1 MAWKKLLYLAQ
12 PYPDNYTDPCFLS
25 QIKRNTTVAKY
36 SYWHLVDHFS
46 LIVLHLATVVL
57 VELTFLGIYDR
68 GWDPVVPMVIAAAG
82 VVVGMVAWDTVT
94 GKKAALLTKNSPK
107 IKVDKWNTVRSV
119 LVVILIVLV
128 LSPVLKSLT
137 RSTSSDSIWAL
148 SLILCLFNMLCHDY
162 AMDPHLAAYR
172 PILSTNL
179 SLLNAL
185 VLASRLSS
193 SLHVFC
199 FVVFAAVVN
208 ILVPLFDVGIRRSN
222 PNSRLHHIVLFLF
235 YLAVCVATT
244 YLFGPGLML
253 VWLMTIAGIA
263 LMLPAYFLWVQQ
275 YKNELQGPWDPAK
288 PIIRRQDS

>member
-1 MAWKKLLYLAQ
+1 MVWKKLLYLEQ
-12 PYPDNYTDPCFLS
+12 PYPDNYTHPGFLS

-36 SYWHLVDHFS
+36 SYWHLVNHFS
-46 LIVLHLATVVL
+46 LIVLHLANVVV
-57 VELTFLGIYDR
+57 VELTFIGIYDNH
-68 GWDPVVPMVIAAAG
+68 WDPVVPMVIAAVA
-82 VVVGMVAWDTVT
+82 VVFGMALWDKLGEKSDGRSTLET
-94 GKKAALLTKNSPK
+94 
-107 IKVDKWNTVRSV
+107 WNTVRSL

-148 SLILCLFNMLCHDY
+148 SLILCGFNMVCHDY
-162 AMDPHLAAYR
+162 AMDPHLDAYK

-199 FVVFAAVVN
+199 FVLFAAVVN
-208 ILVPLFDVGIRRSN
+208 ILVPLFDVAVRRSK
-222 PNSRLHHIVLFLF
+222 RYLLLHHGILFML
-235 YLAVCVATT
+235 YSAVCIIT
-244 YLFGPGLML
+244 YRLFGTGLLL
-253 VWLMTIAGIA
+253 VWLMTIAAIA
-263 LMLPAYFLWVQQ
+263 FLLPAYFIRVQK

-288 PIIRRQDS
+288 PIFANR